1 MSAFALGW
9 SAKPRAL
16 GLLQLREDP
25 QYRRIPH
32 DQRVAFVEAA
42 LEDGHA
48 MAKRIVGEYGSDPY
62 VIASVC
68 NVPVRCSQSDAGFG
82 STVIYAE
89 YNARPP
95 AITLYLPAIQALDR
109 LIVQQ
114 GGSCG
119 GSVGTLPIFL
129 AHELYHHFD
138 GLRGRAR
145 LSRRHAVRIFSVG
158 TWHWTSGVSSLC
170 EIAAGAFAQELLELP
185 FHPKHLDSFLRVDVV
200 PELEGT

>member
-1 MSAFALGW
+1 VSAFAPGW
-9 SAKPRAL
+9 SAEPREL

-25 QYRRIPH
+25 QYQRIPH
-32 DQRVAFVEAA
+32 NQHVALVEAA
-42 LEDGHA
+42 LEDGCA
-48 MAKRIVGEYGSDPY
+48 MAKRIRNEWGSDPS

-68 NVPVRCSQSDAGFG
+68 NLPVRCSQSDAGFG

-89 YNARPP
+89 YNARPL

-109 LIVQQ
+109 LVARQ
-114 GGSCG
+114 GASCG
-119 GSVGTLPIFL
+119 GIAGTLPIFL

-138 GLRGRAR
+138 GRRGRAR

-158 TWHWTSGVSSLC
+158 TWHWTSGLSSLC
-170 EIAAGAFAQELLELP
+170 EIAAGAFAQELLGLP

-200 PELEGT
+200 PELEGA